1 MTDPSNIVINI
12 HNYDSSGN
20 NIRLLEE
27 KRIRH
32 VLSLRNVVMRQT
44 EYDSEKALE
53 KLKEF
58 NGDVLAIVREYM
70 GTSKNELERPPKST
84 NQAIMTEIRNM
95 MDDAS
100 TKYRIKK
107 ELEEK
112 RKLMIEKVIEQKQK
126 ET

>member
-27 KRIRH
+27 RRIRH
-32 VLSLRNVVMRQT
+32 VLGLRNVVMRQT

-58 NGDVLAIVREYM
+58 NGDVLAIIREYM
-70 GTSKNELERPPKST
+70 GVSKKESCCIPKST
-84 NQAIMTEIRNM
+84 NQAIITEIRNM

-100 TKYRIKK
+100 TKYRVKK

-112 RKLMIEKVIEQKQK
+112 KSTMIEKLMKQKQK